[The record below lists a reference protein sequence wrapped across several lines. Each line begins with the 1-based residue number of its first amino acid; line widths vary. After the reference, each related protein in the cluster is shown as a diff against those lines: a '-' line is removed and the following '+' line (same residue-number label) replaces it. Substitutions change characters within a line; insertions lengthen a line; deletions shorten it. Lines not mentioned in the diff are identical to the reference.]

1 MRASSQLAALAGWL
15 ALSVAAGAVGAF
27 ASADAGTF
35 YEQLVRPA
43 WAPPARLFGP
53 VWSVLY
59 LIMGIAAWL
68 VWRERAVSSTRWAL
82 SLYVIQLIANALWT
96 WFYFTWRQ
104 GAWAFT
110 EILVLLALIVA
121 TMIAFWRVSR
131 IAGMLLL
138 PYLLWVAFASALTYA
153 TWRANPQLLG

>member
-1 MRASSQLAALAGWL
+1 MRASSQIAGLAGWL
-15 ALSVAAGAVGAF
+15 ALSVAAGAVAAL

-43 WAPPARLFGP
+43 WSPPAWLFAP

-59 LIMGIAAWL
+59 LVMGFAAWL
-68 VWRERAVSSTRWAL
+68 VWRERAVTATRWAL
-82 SLYVIQLIANALWT
+82 SLYLIQLIANALWT
-96 WFYFTWRQ
+96 WLFFAWRQ
-104 GAWAFT
+104 GAWAFM

-121 TMIAFWRVSR
+121 TMIAFWGVSR
-131 IAGMLLL
+131 TAGMLLL
-138 PYLLWVAFASALTYA
+138 PYLLWVGFASTLTYA

>member
-1 MRASSQLAALAGWL
+1 M
-15 ALSVAAGAVGAF
+15 GAF

-35 YEQLVRPA
+35 YEQLVRPG
-43 WAPPARLFGP
+43 WAPPAWLFAP

-59 LIMGIAAWL
+59 LVMGVAAWL
-68 VWRERAVSSTRWAL
+68 VWRERAVSTTGWAL
-82 SLYVIQLIANALWT
+82 SLYLIQLTANALWT
-96 WFYFTWRQ
+96 WLFFAWRQ
-104 GAWAFT
+104 GVWAFT

-131 IAGMLLL
+131 AASVLLL

>member
-1 MRASSQLAALAGWL
+1 MKASAQLAGLGGWL

-43 WAPPARLFGP
+43 WAPPAWLFAP

-59 LIMGIAAWL
+59 LVMGIAAWL
-68 VWRERAVSSTRWAL
+68 VWRERAVSATRWAL
-82 SLYVIQLIANALWT
+82 SLYLIQLIANALWT
-96 WFYFTWRQ
+96 WFFFTWRQ

-131 IAGMLLL
+131 TAGMLLL
-138 PYLLWVAFASALTYA
+138 PYLLWVAFASALTYV